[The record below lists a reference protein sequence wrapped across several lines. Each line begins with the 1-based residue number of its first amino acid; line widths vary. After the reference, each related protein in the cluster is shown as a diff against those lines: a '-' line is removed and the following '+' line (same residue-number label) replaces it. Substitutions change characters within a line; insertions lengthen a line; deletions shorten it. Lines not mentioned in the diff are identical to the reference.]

1 MPFRRNNS
9 RSQMLIA
16 AMGVRFLCRD
26 FQIGTFVQTSIEH
39 PKNSRFE
46 RNVWSYGVEWLG
58 CRHADAVNGR
68 VRWRSFPATLP
79 R

>member
-39 PKNSRFE
+39 PMNSRIRAKRLE
-46 RNVWSYGVEWLG
+46 LRGGWAGIGIANRRPESGE
-58 CRHADAVNGR
+58 
-68 VRWRSFPATLP
+68 
-79 R
+79 